1 MKKYDVLISRT
12 GYSSRRFE
20 VEAENETEAEE
31 KAMDMAVDYEFS
43 EGDAEYNCE
52 GVTILDEPEAEKSQ
66 KHILITAEMEI
77 GDGQGYDGMTLFD
90 IPVDADI
97 CDEDFRHELISLMD
111 VDWKQDGDFRYI
123 AITDEKQ
130 NEIRVC
136 HLLATLE

>member
-52 GVTILDEPEAEKSQ
+52 GVTILDEPE
-66 KHILITAEMEI
+66 
-77 GDGQGYDGMTLFD
+77 
-90 IPVDADI
+90 P
-97 CDEDFRHELISLMD
+97 DEDD
-111 VDWKQDGDFRYI
+111 VD
-123 AITDEKQ
+123 DEVERLAEAYNALTCAQKDEFLRLTG
-130 NEIRVC
+130 NE
-136 HLLATLE
+136 